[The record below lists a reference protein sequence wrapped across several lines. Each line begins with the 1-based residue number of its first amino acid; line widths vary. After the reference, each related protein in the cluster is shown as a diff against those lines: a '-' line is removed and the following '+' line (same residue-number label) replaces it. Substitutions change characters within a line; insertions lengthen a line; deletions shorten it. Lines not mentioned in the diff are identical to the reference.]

1 MPRLFI
7 EVGQIPIEFCAGRT
21 TSFVVTNNRGG
32 AGMSDEQAISA
43 VVHLYVDGMAFANE
57 GALRKAFHP
66 DAAIIGNYRGALE
79 WMTRDGFIKA
89 VLDQGGAPPGTQP
102 EMDVEMTDIAG
113 DAATVKVI
121 DSFAGERFSD
131 YLSLVKID
139 GRWVIVNKIYH
150 LHG

>member
-1 MPRLFI
+1 
-7 EVGQIPIEFCAGRT
+7 
-21 TSFVVTNNRGG
+21 
-32 AGMSDEQAISA
+32 MSDEQAISA

-66 DAAIIGNYRGALE
+66 DAAIIGNYQGALE
-79 WMTRDGFIKA
+79 WMMRDGFIKA
-89 VLDQGGAPPGTQP
+89 ILDTGAAPPGTQP
-102 EMDVEMTDIAG
+102 EMDVQMIDITG

-139 GRWVIVNKIYH
+139 GRWLIVNKIYH
-150 LHG
+150 LHAQ